1 MKNNY
6 NCLIVDDERAMCET
20 LAFHLQ
26 DKNYNI
32 FIADNAINAINIFN
46 SNKIDIVITDVK
58 MRGLNGLELLK
69 KIKEINN
76 DVPVIV
82 ITGYATIDL
91 AVEALKNG
99 AYDFISKPFQ
109 IEKLLITLENAIEQ
123 YKLKFENQNLKKE
136 INSKIKFYDPLIG
149 ESKAIVELKKL
160 IDDVAKTN
168 SSVLISGESG
178 TGKEII
184 AREIYQK
191 SNRNNKPFYA
201 LNCTAL
207 PTNLV
212 ESELFGYN
220 KGAFTGANE
229 SKKGILEIVND
240 GTLFLDEIGDLSI
253 EIQAKLLRVLENKEF
268 YKIGGVEKISV
279 DFRLI
284 AATNKNLKQL
294 VKEKIFRDDL
304 YYRINTVELHI
315 PPLRERKDDIK
326 LFINYFLNK
335 FAIEL
340 KKPVP
345 VLSKEV
351 EKKLLSY
358 SYPGNVREL
367 KNIIERIMIFNK
379 DKVIKNI
386 DFLNPD
392 SEDVQDLLDDNNQI
406 LPLKEFEKKYIYKI
420 YNKLNK
426 NKSQTAKALKIT
438 RKTLDSKLKSLL

>member
-212 ESELFGYN
+212 
-220 KGAFTGANE
+220 
-229 SKKGILEIVND
+229 
-240 GTLFLDEIGDLSI
+240 
-253 EIQAKLLRVLENKEF
+253 
-268 YKIGGVEKISV
+268 
-279 DFRLI
+279 
-284 AATNKNLKQL
+284 
-294 VKEKIFRDDL
+294 
-304 YYRINTVELHI
+304 
-315 PPLRERKDDIK
+315 
-326 LFINYFLNK
+326 
-335 FAIEL
+335 
-340 KKPVP
+340 
-345 VLSKEV
+345 
-351 EKKLLSY
+351 
-358 SYPGNVREL
+358 
-367 KNIIERIMIFNK
+367 
-379 DKVIKNI
+379 
-386 DFLNPD
+386 
-392 SEDVQDLLDDNNQI
+392 
-406 LPLKEFEKKYIYKI
+406 
-420 YNKLNK
+420 
-426 NKSQTAKALKIT
+426 
-438 RKTLDSKLKSLL
+438 